1 MLEQAPS
8 CWKTVDMS
16 TTQPWPTA
24 FNDASPGLRSAVD
37 HLLSQPK
44 DLGVTHALLV
54 AQGGRIITEGYGPE
68 TTADTTLISWSMAKS
83 VTQNLFGLMVGDGL
97 LSIDDPAPIAEW
109 ARDERAN
116 ITIRDLLAMRSGL
129 RFVEDYVDDSISHCI
144 EMLFGA
150 GKADVG
156 GYAASQPLEHPIGS
170 LFSYSSGTTNILCRI
185 ASQLLGPGP
194 EGVGRYLNQRLFGPL
209 GMTSA
214 IPKFDE
220 VGTFI
225 GSSFLYATARDFARF
240 GEFNRLDGVW
250 GGRRLL
256 PAGWVSY
263 ARTPTP
269 VPETENY
276 GYGAQ
281 WWLWPWT
288 DSFAAHGYE
297 GQRIM
302 IVPEAELV
310 VVRLGKTPEPSNP
323 ILRAALEAIV
333 NAVLVS
339 STVSGSNS

>member
-1 MLEQAPS
+1 
-8 CWKTVDMS
+8 MS
-16 TTQPWPTA
+16 TIHQWPMA
-24 FNDASPGLRSAVD
+24 FDNASPALRDVVD
-37 HLLSQPK
+37 HLLSQPEE
-44 DLGVTHALLV
+44 LGVTQALLV
-54 AQGGRIITEGYGPE
+54 AHRGRLIAEGYGPD
-68 TTADTTLISWSMAKS
+68 TSADSTLISWSMAKS

-97 LSIDDPAPIAEW
+97 LAIDDRAPIAEW
-109 ARDERAN
+109 ANDERAS

-150 GKADVG
+150 GKDDVA
-156 GYAASQPLEHPIGS
+156 GYAASQPLERPIGS
-170 LFSYSSGTTNILCRI
+170 QFSYSSGTTNILCRI

-194 EGVGRYLNQRLFGPL
+194 AGVGQYLNERLFGPL

-214 IPKFDE
+214 VPKFDE
-220 VGTFI
+220 AGTFI

-250 GGRRLL
+250 GGKRLL
-256 PAGWVSY
+256 PEGWVSY

-281 WWLWPWT
+281 WWLWQWT

-297 GQRIM
+297 GQRIL

-310 VVRLGKTPEPSNP
+310 VVRLGKTPEPANAV
-323 ILRAALEAIV
+323 LRCALEAIV
-333 NAVLVS
+333 AALLGPEGS
-339 STVSGSNS
+339 STGSSAAGSIS